1 MRPHLVEVTAH
12 VTQPVMLNIPIE
24 LWERLREITPSGFS
38 VQDTVIVAV
47 QAFVDEE
54 TSCSR

>member
-1 MRPHLVEVTAH
+1 MTLQLVHVTAH
-12 VTQPVMLNIPIE
+12 VTQPVVMNIPIE
-24 LWERLREITPSGFS
+24 LWQKLQEITPPGFS

-54 TSCSR
+54 GMK